1 MAVEGLTAF
10 QRKMALIPKSV
21 TDELRKEL
29 EKQAT
34 ELVAMMRR
42 LAPKDTGALANSID
56 WTWGAAPA
64 GAIAIGTVAGSK
76 DSVLRITVYAGG
88 AVGTKRR
95 QARSSGDRNSDKH
108 RSGYFDSDV
117 ARFQE
122 FGTKDMPANP
132 FFFPSYRAKRRTI
145 RSAMTRAIKRGLKN
159 AV

>member
-29 EKQAT
+29 EKQAS
-34 ELVAMMRR
+34 ELVAMMQRVVPVDQGNLR
-42 LAPKDTGALANSID
+42 ASIG
-56 WTWGAAPA
+56 WTWGAAPE
-64 GAIAIGTVAGSK
+64 GSMSVGTVAASAES
-76 DSVLRITVYAGG
+76 DLRITIFAGQTG
-88 AVGTKRR
+88 KKKDGGTF
-95 QARSSGDRNSDKH
+95 
-108 RSGYFDSDV
+108 Y

-122 FGTKDMPANP
+122 FGTKNMAANP

-159 AV
+159 AI